1 MKFARSSRERC
12 SVDSVQHRTP
22 KADELVVA
30 LWIRAVA
37 MATAQQRNK
46 QVEDNVV
53 DLFKLAE
60 PPYRAAIRA

>member
-1 MKFARSSRERC
+1 M
-12 SVDSVQHRTP
+12 QHRTP

-30 LWIRAVA
+30 LWIRAIA
-37 MATAQQRNK
+37 MATAPQRNR